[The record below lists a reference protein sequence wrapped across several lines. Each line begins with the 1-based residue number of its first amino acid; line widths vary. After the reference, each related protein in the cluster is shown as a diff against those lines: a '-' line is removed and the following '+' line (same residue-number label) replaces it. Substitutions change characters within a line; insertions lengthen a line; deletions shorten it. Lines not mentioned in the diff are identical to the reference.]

1 MRINVDHLIPIA
13 LVIGFFLTA
22 IFCLACSMSQRDFFD
37 LFRCCCCF
45 RRGNGGDDE
54 EGDPQTYETLNE
66 FIFEA
71 EDEER
76 AGFVAMNDIPTE
88 TSVQAVFPDL
98 LDPATS
104 NPSSEESNGRGGPKN
119 NNGENNVND
128 PSSPATNQLNEPLL

>member
-1 MRINVDHLIPIA
+1 
-13 LVIGFFLTA
+13 
-22 IFCLACSMSQRDFFD
+22 MSQRDFFD

-88 TSVQAVFPDL
+88 TSVQAVFPD
-98 LDPATS
+98 PATS